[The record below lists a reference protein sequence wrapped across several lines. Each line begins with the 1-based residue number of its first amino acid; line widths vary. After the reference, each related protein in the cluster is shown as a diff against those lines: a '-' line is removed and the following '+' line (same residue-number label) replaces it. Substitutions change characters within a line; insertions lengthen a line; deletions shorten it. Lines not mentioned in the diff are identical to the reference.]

1 MHVVVVGL
9 NYQTAPV
16 EVREQFTWKTE
27 ELGLAVSQL
36 KETTSI
42 LECVIVSTCN
52 RTEIYAVVD
61 KLERYTHYIR
71 SFMEKWF
78 KLPREQFKPY
88 LYTYTKQD
96 AVRHLLKVVTGLD
109 SLVIGETQILGQ
121 VRDAF
126 LLAQKLKA
134 TGVMFNMLFKQAITF
149 AKRAHYETAISEN
162 PVSVSTAAIELG
174 RQVVGSYE
182 GKQVMILG
190 AGKMSELAAKYLVYH
205 GAQRLI
211 VVNRTVQ
218 KASELAAKYN
228 GEASPMEELAQRLA
242 EVDVVMSCTSS
253 EKYVITVEQV
263 EAVLKLR
270 QGRPLVMIDIAVPRD
285 IDPVIAH
292 LPEVQLFNMDH
303 LESAIKG
310 YLDDRRK
317 EADKIIGMIDEEIE
331 VFETWMRTLG
341 VSPVIQALQMKS
353 AMIHEETMQS
363 LLKKLPDLDERQVKV
378 IQKLT
383 KSIVNQMMRD
393 PILRIKEMS
402 AGQER
407 DEALA
412 YFCKIFALE
421 ELLSAD
427 NQDAMD
433 MSYYRS
439 DKHERRACDEATPA
453 WS

>member
-78 KLPREQFKPY
+78 KLPREQFKPF
-88 LYTYTKQD
+88 LYTYTRQD
-96 AVRHLLKVVTGLD
+96 AVRHLFKVVTGLD
-109 SLVIGETQILGQ
+109 SLVLGETQILGQ

-126 LLAQKLKA
+126 LTAQRLKA
-134 TGVMFNMLFKQAITF
+134 TGAMFNMLFKQAITF
-149 AKRAHYETAISEN
+149 AKRAHYETGISEN
-162 PVSVSTAAIELG
+162 PVSISTAAIELG
-174 RQVVGSYE
+174 KKVIGSYS
-182 GKQVMILG
+182 GKHVMILG
-190 AGKMSELAAKYLVYH
+190 AGKMSELAAKYLAYH
-205 GAQRLI
+205 GVQRLI
-211 VVNRTVQ
+211 VVNRTAQ
-218 KASELAAKYN
+218 RASELAAKYN
-228 GEASPMEELAQRLA
+228 GEASSMEELSWRLA
-242 EVDVVMSCTSS
+242 EVDVVISCTSS
-253 EKYVITVEQV
+253 ENYVITLEMV
-263 EAVLKLR
+263 EAALKLR
-270 QGRPLVMIDIAVPRD
+270 QARPLVMIDIAVPRD
-285 IDPVIAH
+285 IDPAVAQ
-292 LPEVQLFNMDH
+292 LPNVQLFNMNH
-303 LESAIKG
+303 LESAIEG
-310 YLDDRRK
+310 YLEDRRK
-317 EADKIIGMIDEEIE
+317 EADKVIRMIDGEIE
-331 VFETWMRTLG
+331 MFETWMRTLG

-402 AGQER
+402 AGKER

-421 ELLSAD
+421 ELLWAD
-427 NQDAMD
+427 NQDILE
-433 MSYYRS
+433 RS
-439 DKHERRACDEATPA
+439 ICDEAAPV